1 MTTVHPLSDE
11 LLLRAIDGEL
21 PPGQS
26 AEVRLHLEACPECR
40 ARFRTV
46 QAVSAAL
53 AQYSD
58 TVPEPAEAF
67 NARAALVAALRE
79 KELPETMLSRSAGW
93 LRMVPALAA
102 LVLVTTAVLM
112 WKQPGRRIVSPQP
125 STVQKASDRAVNP
138 FIALPYSDENLSPE
152 GAVVIQV
159 EVPRSALLLAGM
171 PVTASQA
178 DGLVKAEVVLGA
190 DGLARAIRFVN

>member
-1 MTTVHPLSDE
+1 MSTIHPLSDE
-11 LLLRAIDGEL
+11 LLLRTVDGEL
-21 PPGQS
+21 PPGEA
-26 AEVRLHLEACPECR
+26 AEVRKHLQACPECL
-40 ARFRTV
+40 ARFRSV
-46 QAVSAAL
+46 QDVSAAL

-58 TVPEPAEAF
+58 TVPEPADAV
-67 NARAALVAALRE
+67 NSRAALLAALRE
-79 KELPETMLSRSAGW
+79 KEIREPMPARSAGW

-125 STVQKASDRAVNP
+125 SPVQRASDRAVNP